1 MILTKR
7 NRQGSNAGADAAMVD
22 SGVTPFV
29 GATAGE
35 ALMYSKEVRAR
46 QRAQAAQNEA
56 LDRYAD
62 QLKARDAWAAHALQ
76 GQAAV
81 SKRCSRR
88 WE

>member
-1 MILTKR
+1 MILNKR
-7 NRQGSNAGADAAMVD
+7 NRQGSNADADAAMVD

-46 QRAQAAQNEA
+46 QRAQAAQKA
-56 LDRYAD
+56 LDRYVD

-81 SKRCSRR
+81 SKCCSRR